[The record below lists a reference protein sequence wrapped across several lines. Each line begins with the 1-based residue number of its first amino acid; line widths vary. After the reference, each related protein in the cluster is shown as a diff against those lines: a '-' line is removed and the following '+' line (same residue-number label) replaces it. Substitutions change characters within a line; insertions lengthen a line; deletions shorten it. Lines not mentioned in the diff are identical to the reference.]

1 MKKHVKN
8 ILLLAAVVA
17 LMAALFPGYGQAS
30 ELPKDI
36 LVYACTDSITTW
48 DPSVSFSVELTY
60 LANIY
65 EPLIWVAPPGSD
77 QEFRPGL
84 ATRKG
89 GSWRCPPSSW

>member
-8 ILLLAAVVA
+8 FLSLLAVVA
-17 LMAALFPGYGQAS
+17 LMAALVPGMGQAAK
-30 ELPKDI
+30 LPKDI

-65 EPLIWVAPPGSD
+65 EPLIWVNPPGSA
-77 QEFRPGL
+77 QEFSQGL
-84 ATRKG
+84 PTSDRSTDIAPQVR
-89 GSWRCPPSSW
+89 